1 MRADRAADRVTVP
14 DRAAH
19 AGSTTLATWV
29 KAICRALGAQGCD
42 VPRLLAQAGLDPL
55 ILNEPTG
62 RCPFEQGVAL
72 WRCAIEATGDEA
84 FGLKVASYFKHTS
97 FHALSYGIIASSTLK
112 EAFERIRRY
121 CHVVSDA
128 VEYQLL
134 RCGSEYH
141 FVIHP
146 ADNVPFASVDA
157 AVALHLRMCRSFVGH
172 DYSPL
177 RIELR
182 RPRPAKV
189 HEFETVLRAPL
200 YFGCEQ
206 NRLVFDVESIERLLD
221 TANPEL
227 ARHNDAIALQ
237 YLARIERGNIQAR
250 VREVLMRRLECGEPS
265 QEDVSAFLS
274 MSARTLQ
281 RRLGE
286 SGTTYKEILDETRH
300 ALALTYLTA
309 PENSLSDVTY
319 LLGFSACSSFTRA
332 FRRWTGL
339 SPSAWRARGSRTPEP
354 ALFTV
359 YGSLTGSC

>member
-1 MRADRAADRVTVP
+1 MDWGVGMRTDSVAG
-14 DRAAH
+14 H
-19 AGSTTLATWV
+19 AGRTTLATWA
-29 KAICRALGAQGCD
+29 KAICRALEASGCD
-42 VPRLLAQAGLDPL
+42 VPVILARAGFDPG
-55 ILNEPTG
+55 ILKEPTG

-72 WRCAIEATGDEA
+72 WRCAIDATGDPA
-84 FGLKVASYFKHTS
+84 FGLKVASHIKHTS
-97 FHALSYGIIASSTLK
+97 FHALSYGLSASSTLK

-128 VEYQLL
+128 IEYQLL

-146 ADNVPFASVDA
+146 ADNVPLASVDA
-157 AVALHLRMCRSFVGH
+157 VVALHLRMCRSFVGH
-172 DYSPL
+172 GYSPL

-182 RPRPAKV
+182 RPRPPRTE
-189 HEFETVLRAPL
+189 EFQAVLRAPL
-200 YFGCEQ
+200 EFGCAQ
-206 NRLVFDVESIERLLD
+206 NRIVFDVESLERLLD
-221 TANPEL
+221 GANPEL
-227 ARHNDAIALQ
+227 ARHNDAIAVQ

-265 QEDVSAFLS
+265 QEDVAALLS

-286 SGTTYKEILDETRH
+286 SGFTYKEILDETRH
-300 ALALTYLTA
+300 ALALTYLSE

-339 SPSAWRARGSRTPEP
+339 SPSAWRARGTRTPP
-354 ALFTV
+354 PSNSPSRGYMAA
-359 YGSLTGSC
+359 